1 MARRHTSRFLVLSLT
16 LVLLLL
22 AAPAALAAKP
32 QITVTEQT
40 NVFFEWEEEEE
51 ECELGRW
58 EIYYS
63 DRIQTIEFPD
73 GRMVVNGHFHG
84 PFVFEAAHGVTYTG
98 HFAGR
103 FSEVLTNGKETIT
116 FNESIIGQG
125 DDGSRLLIQIRF
137 TLVNLDG
144 QTVVEIDEV
153 RC

>member
-1 MARRHTSRFLVLSLT
+1 MARRHMSRFLVLSLT
-16 LVLLLL
+16 LVVLLL

-40 NVFFEWEEEEE
+40 NVFFEWEEEER

-63 DRIQTIEFPD
+63 DRIQTIEFPV

-84 PFVFEAAHGVTYTG
+84 PFTFEAAHGVTYTG
-98 HFAGR
+98 RFAGR
-103 FSEVLTNGKETIT
+103 FSEVLTNRAEVFNFSENIT
-116 FNESIIGQG
+116 GRG
-125 DDGSRLLIQIRF
+125 DDGSRLRIQIRF
-137 TLVNLDG
+137 KLVTVDG
-144 QTVVEIDEV
+144 KPIVEIDDV